1 MVEVGAAVGVGR
13 DGSEVV
19 SVAGIAEV
27 SDAVPAIEKAVAG
40 ITSRQDAVHHVH
52 AGGDGL

>member
-1 MVEVGAAVGVGR
+1 MVEVGAAVGVGW

-27 SDAVPAIEKAVAG
+27 SDAVPAIEKAMAG
-40 ITSRQDAVHHVH
+40 ITSRQNAVHHVH

>member
-1 MVEVGAAVGVGR
+1 MVEVSAAVGVGW
-13 DGSEVV
+13 DGSEVA

-27 SDAVPAIEKAVAG
+27 TDAVPAIEKAVAG
-40 ITSRQDAVHHVH
+40 ITSRQDAVHHIH

>member
-13 DGSEVV
+13 YGSEVV

-40 ITSRQDAVHHVH
+40 ITSRQNAVHHIH